1 MIYLN
6 TKLKCLLL
14 DDELPGLTYLKMLC
28 EQIPELEIVKAC
40 NDPEKLLSDFSNLD
54 FDLLISDI
62 EMPGIDGLHLAE
74 KLQDKLVI
82 FCTAYKEY
90 AAEAFNIDAVDY
102 ITKPVK
108 LERLQKAVTKALER
122 FEKSNSD
129 KKFIQLNTDKGKTL
143 LYFNKIQYIK
153 TAASDSR
160 DKTVLLTDGSFLNLK
175 NVKFDT
181 LLNELPD
188 ADFCRVNK
196 KEIVAVKAIKFFN
209 HNEIVLHHVEE
220 NSKNTTLILSETYRA
235 DFLKKVKL

>member
-1 MIYLN
+1 MN

-14 DDELPGLTYLKMLC
+14 DDELPGLMYLKMLC
-28 EQIPELEIVKAC
+28 EQIHEVEIVKTY
-40 NDPEKLLSDFSNLD
+40 NNPEKLLSDIPNLD

-62 EMPGIDGLHLAE
+62 EMPGMDGLHLAE
-74 KLQDKLVI
+74 MLSDKMVI

-90 AAEAFNIDAVDY
+90 AADAFNIDAIDY

-108 LERLQKAVTKALER
+108 LERLQKAITKAVER
-122 FEKSNSD
+122 FEKPNAA

-143 LYFNKIQYIK
+143 LYFNQIQYIK
-153 TAASDSR
+153 TASSDSR

-181 LLNELPD
+181 LLEELPD
-188 ADFCRVNK
+188 ADFCRANK

-209 HNEIVLHHVEE
+209 HNEIVLHHTDE
-220 NSKNTTLILSETYRA
+220 NNKNGTIILSETYRS

>member
-1 MIYLN
+1 
-6 TKLKCLLL
+6 
-14 DDELPGLTYLKMLC
+14 MLC
-28 EQIPELEIVKAC
+28 EQIPELEIVKTY
-40 NDPEKLLSDFSNLD
+40 NNPEKLLNDISTLD

-108 LERLQKAVTKALER
+108 LERLQKAISKAFER
-122 FEKSNSD
+122 FEKADSA

-143 LYFNKIQYIK
+143 LFFNKIQLIK
-153 TAASDSR
+153 TAVSDSR
-160 DKTVLLTDGSFLNLK
+160 DKTVLLADGSFLNLK

-181 LLNELPD
+181 LLNELPES
-188 ADFCRVNK
+188 DFCRINK

-209 HNEIVLHHVEE
+209 HNEIVLHHLEE
-220 NSKNTTLILSETYRA
+220 NNKNTTLILSETYRS
-235 DFLKKVKL
+235 DFLKKVKI

>member
-1 MIYLN
+1 
-6 TKLKCLLL
+6 
-14 DDELPGLTYLKMLC
+14 
-28 EQIPELEIVKAC
+28 
-40 NDPEKLLSDFSNLD
+40 
-54 FDLLISDI
+54 
-62 EMPGIDGLHLAE
+62 MPGIDGLHLAE

-108 LERLQKAVTKALER
+108 LERLQKAFAKALER

-220 NSKNTTLILSETYRA
+220 NGKNTTLILSETYRA

>member
-1 MIYLN
+1 MD

-28 EQIPELEIVKAC
+28 EQIPELEIVKTC
-40 NDPEKLLSDFSNLD
+40 NDPEKLLSDFADLD

-74 KLQDKLVI
+74 MFQNKLVI

-90 AAEAFNIDAVDY
+90 AADAFNIDAVDY

-108 LERLQKAVTKALER
+108 LERLQKAISKAIER
-122 FEKSNSD
+122 FEKPD
-129 KKFIQLNTDKGKTL
+129 AKKKFMQLNTDKGKTL
-143 LYFNKIQYIK
+143 LYFNQIQYIK
-153 TAASDSR
+153 TALSDSR
-160 DKTVLLTDGSFLNLK
+160 DKIVLLTDGSFLNLK
-175 NVKFDT
+175 NIKFDT
-181 LLNELPD
+181 LLKELPE

-209 HNEIVLHHVEE
+209 HNEIVLHHLEE
-220 NSKNTTLILSETYRA
+220 NNKNATMILSETYRS
-235 DFLKKVKL
+235 DFLRKVKI

>member
-1 MIYLN
+1 MN

-28 EQIPELEIVKAC
+28 EQIPELEIVKAS

>member
-1 MIYLN
+1 MN

-28 EQIPELEIVKAC
+28 EQIPELEIVKTF
-40 NDPEKLLSDFSNLD
+40 NNPEKLLSDITDLD

-108 LERLQKAVTKALER
+108 LERLQKAISKAFER
-122 FEKSNSD
+122 YEKSNSA

-143 LYFNKIQYIK
+143 LYFNKIQFIK
-153 TAASDSR
+153 TAVSDSR
-160 DKTVLLTDGSFLNLK
+160 DKTVLLADGSFLNLK

-209 HNEIVLHHVEE
+209 HNEIVLHHLDE
-220 NSKNTTLILSETYRA
+220 NNKNTTLILSETYRS
-235 DFLKKVKL
+235 DFLKKVKI

>member
-1 MIYLN
+1 MN

-14 DDELPGLTYLKMLC
+14 DDEIPGLTYLKMLC
-28 EQIPELEIVKAC
+28 EQIPELEIVKTF
-40 NDPEKLLSDFSNLD
+40 NNPEKLLSDIRELD

-108 LERLQKAVTKALER
+108 LERLQKAITKAFER

-143 LYFNKIQYIK
+143 LYFNTIQYIK

-188 ADFCRVNK
+188 ADFCRINK

-209 HNEIVLHHVEE
+209 HNEIVLHHLEE
-220 NSKNTTLILSETYRA
+220 TNKNTTLILSETYRS
-235 DFLKKVKL
+235 DFLRKVKL